1 MIDFINFMREI
12 VQFVSLKSILIG
24 LSLLLLSNLVYGE
37 FSINYAQTRL
47 VDNLYLLD
55 ARLNYELPEIPL
67 EALQNGVALT
77 FVITILVERER
88 WYMWDERIAALKQ
101 RYQLKYHAFSKQYVL
116 TYLNTGIQETF
127 PTLEAI
133 LTQLGRLEDFP
144 LLDKHLV
151 EANEVYWVHL
161 QTYLDIE
168 SLPVPLRPIAYLS
181 SQWHLNSNWYLCPLQ
196 FPKSEPD

>member
-1 MIDFINFMREI
+1 MIDFIKFMRGI
-12 VQFVSLKSILIG
+12 PQFVSLKSILIG
-24 LSLLLLSNLVYGE
+24 LGLLGLSNLVYGD

-55 ARLNYELPEIPL
+55 AKLHYKLPEVPL

-77 FVITILVERER
+77 FVLTIIVERER
-88 WYMWDERIAALKQ
+88 WYMWDEQIAILKQ

-116 TYLNTGIQETF
+116 TYLNTGIQVTF
-127 PTLEAI
+127 STLEAI
-133 LTQLGRLEDFP
+133 LIQLGQLEDFP

-151 EANEVYWVHL
+151 SENEVYWVHL

-181 SQWHLNSNWYLCPLQ
+181 SQWRLSSNWYLCPLQ
-196 FPKSEPD
+196 P

>member
-1 MIDFINFMREI
+1 MIDFIKLRSKI
-12 VQFVSLKSILIG
+12 SRFVSLKTILIG
-24 LSLLLLSNLVYGE
+24 LSLLCLSNLVYGD
-37 FSINYAQTRL
+37 FSISYAQTRL

-55 ARLNYELPEIPL
+55 AKLHYKLPEVPL

-77 FVITILVERER
+77 FVLTIIVERER
-88 WYMWDERIAALKQ
+88 WYMWDEQIAVLKQ

-116 TYLNTGIQETF
+116 TYLNTGIQTTF
-127 PTLEAI
+127 ATLEAI
-133 LTQLGRLEDFP
+133 LIQLGQLEDFP

-151 EANEVYWVHL
+151 TANAVYWVHL

-181 SQWHLNSNWYLCPLQ
+181 SQWRLSSNWYLCPLQ
-196 FPKSEPD
+196 P

>member
-1 MIDFINFMREI
+1 MIDFIKLRSKI
-12 VQFVSLKSILIG
+12 SRFVSLKSILIG
-24 LSLLLLSNLVYGE
+24 LSLLCLSNLVYGD
-37 FSINYAQTRL
+37 FSISYAQTRL

-55 ARLNYELPEIPL
+55 AKLHYKLPEVPL

-77 FVITILVERER
+77 FVLTIIVERER
-88 WYMWDERIAALKQ
+88 WYMWDEQIAVLKQ

-116 TYLNTGIQETF
+116 TYLNTGIQTTF
-127 PTLEAI
+127 ATLEAI
-133 LTQLGRLEDFP
+133 LIQLGQLEDFP

-151 EANEVYWVHL
+151 TANAVYWVHL

-181 SQWHLNSNWYLCPLQ
+181 SQWRLSSNWYLCPLQ
-196 FPKSEPD
+196 P

>member
-1 MIDFINFMREI
+1 MIDFIKFMRGI
-12 VQFVSLKSILIG
+12 PQFVSLKSILIG
-24 LSLLLLSNLVYGE
+24 LGLLGLSNLVYGD
-37 FSINYAQTRL
+37 FSISYAQTRL

-55 ARLNYELPEIPL
+55 AKLHYKLPEIPL

-77 FVITILVERER
+77 FVLTIIVERER
-88 WYMWDERIAALKQ
+88 WYMWDEQIAILKQ

-116 TYLNTGIQETF
+116 TYLNTGIQVTF
-127 PTLEAI
+127 STLEAI
-133 LTQLGRLEDFP
+133 LIQLGQLEDFP

-151 EANEVYWVHL
+151 ADNEVYWVHL

-181 SQWHLNSNWYLCPLQ
+181 SQWRLSSNWYLCPLQ
-196 FPKSEPD
+196 P

>member
-1 MIDFINFMREI
+1 MIDLTKFMREI
-12 VQFVSLKSILIG
+12 PQFVSLKSILIG
-24 LSLLLLSNLVYGE
+24 LGLLLLSNLVYGN
-37 FSINYAQTRL
+37 FSISYAQTRL

-55 ARLNYELPEIPL
+55 AKLHYKLPEVPL

-77 FVITILVERER
+77 FVLTIVVERER
-88 WYMWDERIAALKQ
+88 WYMWDERIAVLKQ

-116 TYLNTGIQETF
+116 TYLNTGIQESF
-127 PTLEAI
+127 ATLEAI
-133 LTQLGRLEDFP
+133 LIQLGQLEDFP

-151 EANEVYWVHL
+151 AANEVYWVHL

-181 SQWHLNSNWYLCPLQ
+181 SQWRLSSNWYLCPLQ
-196 FPKSEPD
+196 P

>member
-1 MIDFINFMREI
+1 MIDFIKFMREI
-12 VQFVSLKSILIG
+12 PLVSLQSILIG
-24 LSLLLLSNLVYGE
+24 LSLLGLSKLAYGD
-37 FSINYAQTRL
+37 FSISYAQTRL

-55 ARLNYELPEIPL
+55 AKLHYELPAVPL

-77 FVITILVERER
+77 FVLIMVVERER
-88 WYMWDERIAALKQ
+88 WYMWDERIAVLKQ

-116 TYLNTGIQETF
+116 TYLNTGIQKTF
-127 PTLEAI
+127 STLEAI
-133 LTQLGRLEDFP
+133 LIQLGQLEDFP

-151 EANEVYWVHL
+151 AKNEVYWVHL

-181 SQWHLNSNWYLCPLQ
+181 SQWRLSSNWYLCPLQ
-196 FPKSEPD
+196 P